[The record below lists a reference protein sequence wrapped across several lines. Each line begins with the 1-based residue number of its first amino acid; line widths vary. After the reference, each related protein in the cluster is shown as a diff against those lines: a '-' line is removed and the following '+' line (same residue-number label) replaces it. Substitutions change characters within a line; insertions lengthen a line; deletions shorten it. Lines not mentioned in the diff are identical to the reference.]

1 MVSKPR
7 GTRDF
12 DVAEMEKRR
21 FIQKQMETIFK
32 RFAYKEIATPTL
44 EHLELFEIKSGENI
58 IDELYSFKDKGG
70 RDIALRPEL
79 TAPVMRFYV
88 EKLQM
93 ETKPLK
99 FYYFGNC
106 FRYDRPQEGRYREFW
121 QMGCELIG
129 SCSPG
134 AIAELIALAYHA
146 IKKTGLI
153 NIRLRIGNLNLL
165 EKQIRKAIPSSS
177 LSDFSPALH
186 TDIFRL
192 IDKNDIESMEQLL
205 KKYKSSPKQIAL
217 FKEFLQSNNIDD
229 ITNYFKDSTE
239 AQTDIEDF
247 KKMLDSLELF
257 GVPTRDVIEMNIARG
272 LDYYTGTVFEIEA
285 PQLGAEKQLCGG
297 GSYTLVPLLGG
308 TEIPTAG
315 FAIGFDRVMMTLERE
330 NYEFPFSSELIY
342 VMSLDRDLDR
352 EVIKMASQLRYS
364 GFMVDFD
371 LMNRAISRSLKYAN
385 KIGAK
390 KTIILGKNEW
400 DQDKV
405 VIKDMQSGE
414 QQEVKKE
421 ELEAFLV

>member
-1 MVSKPR
+1 MVSRPR

-12 DVAEMEKRR
+12 DITEMGKRR
-21 FIQKQMETIFK
+21 FIQKQMETVFK

-44 EHLELFEIKSGENI
+44 EHLELFELKSGVNI

-129 SCSPG
+129 SCSPE

-146 IKKTGLI
+146 IKKTGLK

-165 EKQIRKAIPSSS
+165 EKQIREAVPSSS
-177 LSDFSPALH
+177 LSNFYPVGS
-186 TDIFRL
+186 TNIFRL
-192 IDKNDIESMEQLL
+192 IDKNEIDGVEQLL
-205 KKYKSSPKQIAL
+205 QQYKSSSEQVAL
-217 FKEFLQSNNIDD
+217 FKAFLQTNNIDE
-229 ITNYFKDSTE
+229 ITTYFKDSTQARE
-239 AQTDIEDF
+239 DIKDF
-247 KKMLDSLELF
+247 KKILDTLELF
-257 GVPTRDVIEMNIARG
+257 DVPTRDVIEMRIARG

-297 GSYTLVPLLGG
+297 GAYSLVSLLGG

-315 FAIGFDRVMMTLERE
+315 FAIGFDRVMMALDRE
-330 NYEFPFSSELIY
+330 NYEFPTSSEVIY
-342 VMSLDRDLDR
+342 VMSLDRDLER
-352 EVIKMASQLRYS
+352 EVIKLVSQLRYS
-364 GFMVDFD
+364 GFIVDFD
-371 LMNRAISRSLKYAN
+371 LMNRAVSRSLKYAN

-390 KTIILGKNEW
+390 KAIILGRNEW
-400 DQDKV
+400 DQGNV
-405 VIKDMQSGE
+405 VVKDMQSGK
-414 QQEVKKE
+414 QQEIKKE
-421 ELEAFLV
+421 GLEGFLA

>member
-1 MVSKPR
+1 MVSRPR

-12 DVAEMEKRR
+12 DVTEMEKRR

-44 EHLELFEIKSGENI
+44 EHLELFELKSGENI

-70 RDIALRPEL
+70 RDITLRPEL

-129 SCSPG
+129 SVSPE
-134 AIAELIALAYHA
+134 AMAELIALAYHA
-146 IKKTGLI
+146 IKKTGLV

-165 EKQIRKAIPSSS
+165 EKQIKKAVPTSSP
-177 LSDFSPALH
+177 SDFSPALYA
-186 TDIFRL
+186 DIFRL
-192 IDKNDIESMEQLL
+192 IDKNDTEGMEQLL
-205 KKYKSSPKQIAL
+205 KQYKSSSQQIAF
-217 FKEFLQSNNIDD
+217 FKKFLHSNSIDD

-239 AQTDIEDF
+239 AQEDILDF
-247 KKMLDSLELF
+247 KKMLDTLELF
-257 GVPTRDVIEMNIARG
+257 DVPTQDVIEMRIARG

-315 FAIGFDRVMMTLERE
+315 FAIGFDRVMMALGKE

-342 VMSLDRDLDR
+342 VISLDRDLDR
-352 EVIKMASQLRYS
+352 EVIKLVSQLRHL

-390 KTIILGKNEW
+390 KTIILGRDEW
-400 DQDKV
+400 DQGN
-405 VIKDMQSGE
+405 VIVKDMQSGE
-414 QQEVKKE
+414 QKEIKKE
-421 ELEAFLV
+421 ELKVILS

>member
-1 MVSKPR
+1 MVSRPR

-12 DVAEMEKRR
+12 DITEMEKRR

-44 EHLELFEIKSGENI
+44 EHLELFELKSGENI

-129 SCSPG
+129 SISPE
-134 AIAELIALAYHA
+134 AMAELIALAYHA
-146 IKKTGLI
+146 IKKTGLV

-165 EKQIRKAIPSSS
+165 EKQIKKAVPTSSPP
-177 LSDFSPALH
+177 DFSPTLY

-192 IDKNDIESMEQLL
+192 IDKNDTEGMEQQL
-205 KKYKSSPKQIAL
+205 KHYKSSSQQISL
-217 FKEFLQSNNIDD
+217 FKKFLESNSIDD
-229 ITNYFKDSTE
+229 IANYFKDSTE
-239 AQTDIEDF
+239 DQADILDF
-247 KKMLDSLELF
+247 KKMLDTLELF
-257 GVPTRDVIEMNIARG
+257 DVPTRDVIEMRIARG

-315 FAIGFDRVMMTLERE
+315 FAIGFDRVMMALDKE

-352 EVIKMASQLRYS
+352 EVIKLVSQLRHL

-371 LMNRAISRSLKYAN
+371 LMDRAISRSLKYAN

-390 KTIILGKNEW
+390 KTIILGRTEW
-400 DQDKV
+400 DQGN
-405 VIKDMQSGE
+405 VIVKDMQSGE
-414 QQEVKKE
+414 QKEIKKE
-421 ELEAFLV
+421 ELEDFFS

>member
-1 MVSKPR
+1 MISRPR

-21 FIQKQMETIFK
+21 FIQKQMENVFK

-44 EHLELFEIKSGENI
+44 EHLELFEIKSGGNI

-129 SCSPG
+129 SCSPE

-146 IKKTGLI
+146 IKKTGLV

-165 EKQIRKAIPSSS
+165 EKQVRQAVAASS
-177 LSDFSPALH
+177 SDFSSAFH

-192 IDKNDIESMEQLL
+192 IDKNDIDGMEQLL
-205 KKYKSSPKQIAL
+205 TQYKSSSQQIDL
-217 FKEFLQSNNIDD
+217 FKGFLQSNNLDNIAK
-229 ITNYFKDSTE
+229 YFKDSTE
-239 AQTDIEDF
+239 AQADIDDF
-247 KKMLDSLELF
+247 KKMLDALELF
-257 GVPTRDVIEMNIARG
+257 GVPTRDVIEMKIARG

-297 GSYTLVPLLGG
+297 GSYTLVSLLGG

-315 FAIGFDRVMMTLERE
+315 FAIGFDRVMMALDRE
-330 NYEFPFSSELIY
+330 KYEFPISSDLIY
-342 VMSLDRDLDR
+342 VMSLDRDLGR
-352 EVIKMASQLRYS
+352 EVIKLVSQLRHS
-364 GFMVDFD
+364 GFIVDFD
-371 LMNRAISRSLKYAN
+371 LMNRAIGRSLKHAD

-390 KTIILGKNEW
+390 KTIILGRNEW
-400 DQDKV
+400 DQGN
-405 VIKDMQSGE
+405 VIVKDMQSGT
-414 QQEVKKE
+414 QQEIKKE
-421 ELEAFLV
+421 ELKTFIA

>member
-1 MVSKPR
+1 MISRPR

-12 DVAEMEKRR
+12 DITEMEKRR
-21 FIQKQMETIFK
+21 FIQKQMDNIFK

-129 SCSPG
+129 SCSPE

-146 IKKTGLI
+146 IKNTGLV

-165 EKQIRKAIPSSS
+165 EKQIKKTIATSSI
-177 LSDFSPALH
+177 SDFSSAFH

-192 IDKNDIESMEQLL
+192 IDKNDIDGVEQLL
-205 KKYKSSPKQIAL
+205 EQYKSSSQQIAL
-217 FKEFLQSNNIDD
+217 FKEFLQSNNIED
-229 ITNYFKDSTE
+229 IATYFKDSIE
-239 AQTDIEDF
+239 AKEDIKDF
-247 KKMLDSLELF
+247 KKILDTLELF
-257 GVPTRDVIEMNIARG
+257 GVPTKDVIEMRIARG

-285 PQLGAEKQLCGG
+285 PLLGAEKQLCGG
-297 GSYTLVPLLGG
+297 GAYTLVSLLGG

-315 FAIGFDRVMMTLERE
+315 FAIGFDRVMMALNRE
-330 NYEFPFSSELIY
+330 NYKFPTSSEVIY
-342 VMSLDRDLDR
+342 VMSLDRGLDR
-352 EVIKMASQLRYS
+352 EVIKLVSQLRYS
-364 GFMVDFD
+364 GFIVDFD

-390 KTIILGKNEW
+390 KTIILGRNEW
-400 DQDKV
+400 DQGNV
-405 VIKDMQSGE
+405 VVKDMQSGK
-414 QQEVKKE
+414 QQEIQKE
-421 ELEAFLV
+421 ELEGFLA

>member
-1 MVSKPR
+1 MVSRPR

-12 DVAEMEKRR
+12 DVTEMEKRR
-21 FIQKQMETIFK
+21 YIQKQMETIFK

-44 EHLELFEIKSGENI
+44 EHLELFELKSGENI

-70 RDIALRPEL
+70 RDITLRPEL

-129 SCSPG
+129 SVSPE
-134 AIAELIALAYHA
+134 AMAELIALAYHA
-146 IKKTGLI
+146 IKKTGLV

-165 EKQIRKAIPSSS
+165 EKQIKKAVPTSSP
-177 LSDFSPALH
+177 SDFSPALYA
-186 TDIFRL
+186 DIFRL
-192 IDKNDIESMEQLL
+192 IDKNDTEGMEQLL
-205 KKYKSSPKQIAL
+205 KQYKSSSQQIAF
-217 FKEFLQSNNIDD
+217 FKKFLHSNSIDD

-239 AQTDIEDF
+239 AQEDILDF
-247 KKMLDSLELF
+247 KKMLDTLELF
-257 GVPTRDVIEMNIARG
+257 DVPTQDVIEMRIARG

-315 FAIGFDRVMMTLERE
+315 FAIGFDRVMMALGKE

-342 VMSLDRDLDR
+342 VISLDRDLDR
-352 EVIKMASQLRYS
+352 EVIKLVSQLRHL

-390 KTIILGKNEW
+390 KTIILGRDEW
-400 DQDKV
+400 DQGN
-405 VIKDMQSGE
+405 VIVKDMQSGE
-414 QQEVKKE
+414 QKEIKKE
-421 ELEAFLV
+421 ELEAFLS